1 MPRATSGGGRAGSAA
16 GMHMPGPGRLLLLSL
31 TAAAAHPA
39 ASHPA
44 VPHPAVPHPAVP
56 HPAASKS
63 AEKLHPQPGLPS
75 AANRK
80 APPSVT
86 AAAAPAAAAA
96 EGARALLLPDEEGH
110 RLSLQN
116 GTLAWLRSLPGPLA
130 VVTAIG
136 QYRSGKS
143 YLLNQLMQTPCDQGF
158 GVGHR
163 RETQTKGVWAYATTI
178 SNGSGTTRVYLDTEG
193 ERSAL
198 FSSK

>member
-1 MPRATSGGGRAGSAA
+1 MTCPLA
-16 GMHMPGPGRLLLLSL
+16 LLLAHAAL
-31 TAAAAHPA
+31 AAAAHP
-39 ASHPA
+39 SS
-44 VPHPAVPHPAVP
+44 
-56 HPAASKS
+56 HPAASKA
-63 AEKLHPQPGLPS
+63 AEKAHPQLPDP
-75 AANRK
+75 AL
-80 APPSVT
+80 
-86 AAAAPAAAAA
+86 PAAANVKLAIVSA
-96 EGARALLLPDEEGH
+96 ESPAARALLLPDDEGH

-178 SNGSGTTRVYLDTEG
+178 SNGSGTTHLYLDTEG
-193 ERSAL
+193 ERTPLLCLSYRRAAQNQPHQRSHSHTVPP
-198 FSSK
+198 FPARRRI